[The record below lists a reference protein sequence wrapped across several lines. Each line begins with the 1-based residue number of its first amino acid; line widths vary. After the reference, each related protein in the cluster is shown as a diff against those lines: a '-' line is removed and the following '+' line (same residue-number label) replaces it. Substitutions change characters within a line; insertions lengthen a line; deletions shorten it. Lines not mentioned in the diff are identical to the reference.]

1 MAVMYKKCI
10 KTTSSL
16 QTKVGKV
23 YLLLTLAVGSFVGFR
38 EGERLDT
45 VGCYKNRKARLSV
58 SLCMRNNFA
67 SILIMS
73 SLTFFVGWLVGKL
86 VGFFDGSGEGC

>member
-1 MAVMYKKCI
+1 MAVMTYKKCI

-16 QTKVGKV
+16 QTKVGKL

-45 VGCYKNRKARLSV
+45 VGCYKNGKAR
-58 SLCMRNNFA
+58 
-67 SILIMS
+67 
-73 SLTFFVGWLVGKL
+73 
-86 VGFFDGSGEGC
+86 